1 MQTNIINKIKYLMNY
16 PIMKSHVIIITDNI
30 ISDIENII
38 TIPEEYK
45 NTLKKLLLSNDKHNI
60 TLAEEIIHT
69 LSPTRKFVFISYSN
83 FNTAIG
89 YQALYNNISGNNNI
103 VIGKKYI

>member
-1 MQTNIINKIKYLMNY
+1 
-16 PIMKSHVIIITDNI
+16 MKSHVIIITDNI

-69 LSPTRKFVFISYSN
+69 LSPTRKFVFIVFVSNPN